1 MNNPLF
7 YRLSQLIAFLMGAR
21 VFVALL
27 LTFALYV
34 STFFL
39 FNQEESLREFVFDF
53 KVHAII
59 FCAVLSILAGG
70 IINQFYDLEKDKV
83 TKPFR
88 SRFQN
93 FLKQKYFLYAYI
105 ILNVLSLG
113 IAGIISFRVFVFY
126 LVYQFLMWLYS
137 HKLSKILIINNF
149 TFVSLSL
156 YPFFGM
162 LIYYQ
167 TFSRQIFLMSIFIF
181 LMLLIIDVVKDT
193 LTKNADKVFRYAT
206 IPNQFSSATVRYILI
221 GLLIC
226 AQLISGLIVRKMGFH
241 SIISYYFS
249 ASIIIQI
256 ISVYL
261 VLNKTKYSKFFN
273 LNMLRIWIF
282 VGILSMLA
290 NGINQYYF
298 S

>member
-88 SRFQN
+88 TRFQN

-105 ILNVLSLG
+105 ILNVFSLG

-137 HKLSKILIINNF
+137 HKLSKILIINNL

-206 IPNQFSSATVRYILI
+206 IPNQFSSATARYILI

-241 SIISYYFS
+241 SIMSYYFS
-249 ASIIIQI
+249 ASILIQI
-256 ISVYL
+256 ISVYF

>member
-88 SRFQN
+88 TRFQN

-105 ILNVLSLG
+105 ILNVFSLG

-137 HKLSKILIINNF
+137 HKLSKILIINNL

-206 IPNQFSSATVRYILI
+206 IPNQFSSATARYILI

-241 SIISYYFS
+241 SIMSYYFS

>member
-88 SRFQN
+88 TRFQN

-105 ILNVLSLG
+105 ILNVFSLG

-241 SIISYYFS
+241 SIMSYYFS

>member
-88 SRFQN
+88 TRFQN

-105 ILNVLSLG
+105 ILNVFSLG

-206 IPNQFSSATVRYILI
+206 IPNQFSSATARYILI

-241 SIISYYFS
+241 SIMSYYFS